1 MEKRLVIISAC
12 RFTREALITLLPADR
27 YVIRTFRQ
35 LSDDALHMIKH
46 TCGYLLADVTSLGS
60 EEQVMLACLLRRRN
74 DAGQWQVCLTGDSR
88 QLRQIPVFHLYS
100 EFPHICSRLP
110 VAGFQA
116 RLAQWLLPPLP
127 GDMSRVWLLT
137 HREFD
142 VLGILMQ
149 GKKLV
154 DAARQEG
161 RSCKTLHAIA
171 TRALMKLGLGTP
183 HEFRLLFTGCAGHT
197 VRQMMHTRAGYGRQ
211 YGPYLNTGYAGES
224 RETGVIPVL
233 IPDRS
238 ATAGA

>member
-35 LSDDALHMIKH
+35 LSDDALHMMKH

-60 EEQVMLACLLRRRN
+60 EEQV
-74 DAGQWQVCLTGDSR
+74 
-88 QLRQIPVFHLYS
+88 RQIPVFHLYS

-116 RLAQWLLPPLP
+116 RLAQWLLRLLP

-142 VLGILMQ
+142 VLGILML

-171 TRALMKLGLGTP
+171 TRALMKLGLGTL

-224 RETGVIPVL
+224 RETGVIPAL